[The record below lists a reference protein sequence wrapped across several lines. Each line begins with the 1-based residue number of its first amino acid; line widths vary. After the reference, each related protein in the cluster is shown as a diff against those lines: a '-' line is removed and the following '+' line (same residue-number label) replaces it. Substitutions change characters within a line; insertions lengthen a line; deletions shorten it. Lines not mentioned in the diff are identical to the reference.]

1 MTPPLSLAPV
11 AASEFGRVAHI
22 AVHPDQVRFSGT
34 VRQAFD
40 RREKGVDF
48 HAIRLGDRSVG
59 FFKIDR
65 NYSENHW
72 FARAGEPGLRAF
84 MIDKDHQGLGI
95 ASGAVRAF
103 SEYLP
108 AQYPEISS
116 LVLTVNMANPV
127 AVRVYRGGGFV
138 DTGEIWEGGMAGPQ
152 LVMRLPLTG

>member
-1 MTPPLSLAPV
+1 MTAGLSLVPIAV
-11 AASEFGRVAHI
+11 TQFGRVAHI

-40 RREKGVDF
+40 RKEPGVDF
-48 HAIRLGDRSVG
+48 HAICVAGRSVG
-59 FFKIDR
+59 FFKIDH
-65 NYSENHW
+65 NYSEKHW
-72 FARAGEPGLRAF
+72 FARRGEPGLRAF

-103 SEYLP
+103 GDYLP
-108 AQYPEISS
+108 AQYPAIPS
-116 LVLTVNMANPV
+116 LVLTVNMANPA

-152 LVMRLPLTG
+152 LVMRLPLKG